1 MSIFIIIVGVIISA
15 IVCCFLGIGY
25 VIEQYTQG
33 RK

>member
-1 MSIFIIIVGVIISA
+1 MNIIVIIIGVIISA

-25 VIEQYTQG
+25 VIEQYTQV